1 MTSIEYPPIARHAR
15 THRTID
21 FYAAGEAAAALRAA
35 AARTGDPL
43 LASANALLQDA
54 NDPAAADRLR
64 AAVISPGILSLLPQ
78 WIRELREVASVSPDS
93 GACTVATALKLWLWT
108 ARHFRSVETPSVFDE
123 LTETLAS
130 LIAARCLSLD
140 VAIHTDEL
148 RRDLAQVYAA
158 RVSATAGATCAELV
172 FGYRRHL
179 VWDEEGCAACYSTEE
194 LDGLEA
200 FMPGF
205 ASGGRTTLDV
215 IETDGSHPAK
225 RGPCA
230 NFNGLDMF
238 VGLRNQ
244 LDACLTGA
252 RIAKDRAAAII
263 GRA

>member
-1 MTSIEYPPIARHAR
+1 MTAIEYPPVARNAR

-21 FYAAGEAAAALRAA
+21 FYAAGEAGAALRAA
-35 AARTGDPL
+35 AAATGDPL
-43 LASANALLQDA
+43 LAAASALLQDSGDA
-54 NDPAAADRLR
+54 SAADRLR
-64 AAVISPGILSLLPQ
+64 TAVMSPDVLAIMPQ

-108 ARHFRSVETPSVFDE
+108 ARHFRSGELPVVFDE
-123 LTETLAS
+123 LGETLAA
-130 LIAARCLSLD
+130 LLAARCLALD

-148 RRDLAQVYAA
+148 RRDLSHVYAA
-158 RVSATAGATCAELV
+158 RVSATAGASCAELV

-179 VWDEEGCAACYSTEE
+179 VWDEEGCAACYSSEE

-200 FMPGF
+200 FLPGF
-205 ASGGRTTLDV
+205 ASGGRSTMDV
-215 IETDGSHPAK
+215 IESDGSHPAK

>member
-1 MTSIEYPPIARHAR
+1 MTAIDYPPIARNAR
-15 THRTID
+15 TQRTID
-21 FYAAGEAAAALRAA
+21 FYAAGEAAAALRVA
-35 AARTGDPL
+35 AARSDDPL
-43 LASANALLQDA
+43 LAAASALLQDA
-54 NDPAAADRLR
+54 NDDSAADRVK
-64 AAVISPGILSLLPQ
+64 AAVVSPDILTILPQ
-78 WIRELREVASVSPDS
+78 WIRELREVASVAPDS

-108 ARHFRSVETPSVFDE
+108 ARHFRSGETPVVFDE
-123 LTETLAS
+123 LAEMLAS
-130 LIAARCLSLD
+130 LLAARCLALD

-148 RRDLAQVYAA
+148 RRDLAHVYAA
-158 RVSATAGATCAELV
+158 RVSSGAGATCAELV

-179 VWDEEGCAACYSTEE
+179 VWDEEGCSACYSSEE

-205 ASGGRTTLDV
+205 ASGGRTTVDV
-215 IETDGSHPAK
+215 IEADGSHPAK